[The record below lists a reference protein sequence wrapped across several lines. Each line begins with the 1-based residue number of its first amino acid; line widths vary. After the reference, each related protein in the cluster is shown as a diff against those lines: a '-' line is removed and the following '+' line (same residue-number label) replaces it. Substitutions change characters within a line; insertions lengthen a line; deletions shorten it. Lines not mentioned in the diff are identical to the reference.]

1 MGMTL
6 LISPDVFKQIA
17 SMPEGGRTRVLD
29 ALRIVAANLSTR
41 QPFVTEMVGEP
52 GVWRLRKE
60 DWRAVYRVVEGDVVV
75 DAIAHRREVYR

>member
-1 MGMTL
+1 MRMA
-6 LISPDVFKQIA
+6 LIIPPDVFKQIA
-17 SMPEGGRTRVLD
+17 SMPKGDRARVFE
-29 ALRIVAANLSTR
+29 ALQMVAADLSTR

-52 GVWRLRKE
+52 GVWRLRKG